1 MFSKITLL
9 RDKWTN
15 FLMYMR
21 TLYAIRQYMKKYPG
35 MEDSKL
41 LRSWIRPIVLRL
53 VIFTEETS
61 ISWDDPM
68 MEALLRILDSDQGWS
83 VVYLTLQ
90 LIHGRHAQ
98 EVNIDTVSSVES
110 FCESESLNAYPME
123 NITQIAREMN
133 PENPML
139 IIAGIGLLLQIIQFI
154 RSRKG
159 VE

>member
-1 MFSKITLL
+1 MFSKIMLL

-83 VVYLTLQ
+83 VVYSTLQ
-90 LIHGRHAQ
+90 LIHGRRTQ
-98 EVNIDTVSSVES
+98 EVNTNTVSSVES
-110 FCESESLNAYPME
+110 LCESESFDTYPME
-123 NITQIAREMN
+123 NITQIASEMN